1 MTTALTKDILEEMIK
16 QEIAGLLIEAGRPL
30 THKEKMARD
39 YSHQANVQRSQ
50 ERERERRRKEKEE
63 KEEVD
68 EGCEGSPW
76 HGLDGRWVNPND
88 EAGSY
93 SIRDKSCKRAAQR
106 KRPNASKYST
116 AIPVSKKA
124 CGRGSKYKCK
134 DAGKV
139 PKWEEQLINDN
150 DETTVSGIDQAVLR
164 GIIQQELE
172 RAFKRKPSGCSVDYC
187 AQLVNSMVAA
197 GKGEMGKVKS

>member
-68 EGCEGSPW
+68 EGCEGSAF
-76 HGLDGRWVNPND
+76 HDTLGRFTNPND
-88 EAGSY
+88 DKGSY
-93 SIRDKSCKRAAQR
+93 SIRDKSCKRAGQR
-106 KRPNASKYST
+106 KRPRASKYSV
-116 AIPVSKKA
+116 AIPPSKKP
-124 CGRGSKYKCK
+124 CGRGSKYLCK
-134 DAGKV
+134 SGEA
-139 PKWEEQLINDN
+139 KWEEQLISDN